1 MKKIISA
8 SFACASLVGA
18 SLLLQACSGE
28 NGRARRADSRPE
40 AARPQGSSDSNARP
54 AAAPPAEAAHSSH
67 SHGEPSARVPAY
79 AKTAAEL
86 KGLPPTLAP
95 QAFVGKARAAYL
107 AVGEIP
113 QTIAQLPCYCY
124 CDEGHG
130 HKSLH
135 TCFVDEHASHCAV
148 CVDEALL
155 AYSLHKEGRLSP
167 AQIRERIVAQY
178 SRPQ

>member
-8 SFACASLVGA
+8 SFACASLLGA

-28 NGRARRADSRPE
+28 NDRTRRADSRPE
-40 AARPQGSSDSNARP
+40 AARP
-54 AAAPPAEAAHSSH
+54 AAAPPAAAAHSSH

-95 QAFVGKARAAYL
+95 EAFVGKARAAYL

-113 QTIAQLPCYCY
+113 ETIAQLPCYCY

-135 TCFVDEHASHCAV
+135 TCFVDDHASHCAV

-167 AQIRERIVAQY
+167 EQIRERIVAQY